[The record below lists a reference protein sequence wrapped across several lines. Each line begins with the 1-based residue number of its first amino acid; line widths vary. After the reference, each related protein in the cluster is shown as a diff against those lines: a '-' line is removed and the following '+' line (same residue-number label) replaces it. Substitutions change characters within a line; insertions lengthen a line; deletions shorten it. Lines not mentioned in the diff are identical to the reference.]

1 MTDDSD
7 GDAVLEYDLDAP
19 RAAIKISHHA
29 HAAQPITNHTTAHQP
44 SSGINYLNHHAPSL
58 HEVNLRMTAVR
69 TCPAVHAWVFSAR
82 VHAQGLRVFSKHV
95 NQPTKQP
102 TNQPTNQPNNQP
114 TNQHAHRHT
123 HHTHTCARAHL
134 VAAAQPQ
141 VCSDCAGRAASSCDG
156 KTVCCCVQRY
166 RQRT

>member
-95 NQPTKQP
+95 NQPT
-102 TNQPTNQPNNQP
+102 NQPNNQP

-134 VAAAQPQ
+134 VAAAHPQ

-156 KTVCCCVQRY
+156 KTVCCCVQRH